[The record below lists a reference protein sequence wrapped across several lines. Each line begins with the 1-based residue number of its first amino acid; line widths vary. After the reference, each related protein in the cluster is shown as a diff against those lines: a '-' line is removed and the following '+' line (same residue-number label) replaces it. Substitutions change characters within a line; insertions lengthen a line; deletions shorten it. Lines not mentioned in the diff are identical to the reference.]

1 VRAGAIERETSE
13 MQRCTRVSHTVSLSR
28 SLSFSDKL
36 SLFLSLSLSLRRSPL
51 THADMDSDEEPSFQR
66 GS

>member
-1 VRAGAIERETSE
+1 